1 MCIGF
6 RGGIPDQLMQS
17 CNHAA
22 KIYIAQ
28 VPPSDEAVRQ
38 FMQDGGYLTLFN
50 QFGSDLLAN
59 SPQLQHQRQDD
70 FNKYIPD
77 FSIVFHKLVNDDPQM
92 FRCGLKQYIHI
103 TEILTQNV

>member
-28 VPPSDEAVRQ
+28 VPPPDEAVKQ
-38 FMQDGGYLTLFN
+38 FKQDGGYLTLFN
-50 QFGSDLLAN
+50 QFGSDPLAN

-77 FSIVFHKLVNDDPQM
+77 FSIVFHKLVNGDPQM

-103 TEILTQNV
+103 TEILMQNV